1 MLDNKRQLKETQLTD
16 TEKLRHEVDYLH
28 ERLKNL
34 EVFKKMFFTL
44 QEDLVEERKKYAE
57 LEARLNKDT
66 DKKIDSDEQQPD
78 EDQAPVSIDALKEEL
93 LSANKMAMLS
103 MTTAG
108 EYNTI
113 IEFFRE
119 SGTAA
124 NYEDMVQML
133 LAAGTSYGC
142 GVSVEV
148 RCNEGDLIFSYDDNI
163 KDEQAAIITRL
174 KLQGRLVEEEQHICI
189 NFTNISLLVDNL
201 PRNDIDKY
209 GRIKDNLVVLASGAN
224 SVVESID
231 SKVKLKKERKNL
243 YKIVKGTHHAMEK
256 IEKDIGEQIR
266 KTSTTQNAFI
276 KGLAEAV
283 AHSKLREEE
292 KNELNVLLTSG
303 KTTLSK
309 VLMESFVLDENFLEV
324 ITKLEKTY
332 SVVES
337 ANKHG
342 PEKKDE
348 AQVKKYT

>member
-1 MLDNKRQLKETQLTD
+1 MLEIKQQHDETQLTD
-16 TEKLRHEVDYLH
+16 NEKLRHEVDYLH

-44 QEDLVEERKKYAE
+44 QEDLVEERKKYSE
-57 LEARLNKDT
+57 LKASLNKDT
-66 DKKIDSDEQQPD
+66 HVEDDSDGVQSDQAQVSVNIDS
-78 EDQAPVSIDALKEEL
+78 LKEEL
-93 LSANKMAMLS
+93 LSANQMATLS

-108 EYNTI
+108 EYGAI
-113 IEFFRE
+113 IDFFRE
-119 SGTAA
+119 SGLAT
-124 NYEDMVQML
+124 NYQDMVQML

-142 GVSVEV
+142 GVSVEI
-148 RCNEGDLIFSYDDNI
+148 RCNEGDLIFSYDDSI
-163 KDEQAAIITRL
+163 KDEKAAIITRL
-174 KLQGRLVEEEQHICI
+174 KLQGRLVEEDQHFCI
-189 NFTNISLLVDNL
+189 NFRNISLLIDNL
-201 PRNDIDKY
+201 PKNDIDKY
-209 GRIKDNLVVLASGAN
+209 ERIKDNLVVLASGAN

-283 AHSKLREEE
+283 THSKLREEE
-292 KNELNVLLTSG
+292 KNKLNVMLTSG
-303 KTTLSK
+303 KKTLSK

-337 ANKHG
+337 A
-342 PEKKDE
+342 KKSERGKKEE
-348 AQVKKYT
+348 ARVKKYT